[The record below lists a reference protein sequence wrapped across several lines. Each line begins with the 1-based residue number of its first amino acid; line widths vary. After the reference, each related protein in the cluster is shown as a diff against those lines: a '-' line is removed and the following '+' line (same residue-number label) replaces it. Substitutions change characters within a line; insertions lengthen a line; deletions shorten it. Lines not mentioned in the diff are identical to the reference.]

1 MTESKTGLSNLM
13 EDLDLED
20 VNDTGYERDMDV
32 EITDGFYYQNV
43 PSMNDK
49 IQLFADY
56 WMKLYSHCCLQRDY
70 AIELLNDNKPE
81 EAKAVLQDWPDTF
94 GSPHLPQLLVETP
107 NEPKRNKRS
116 PALNETV
123 IPNAFVYGM
132 WLSQAF
138 FCLVIEFTIFKV
150 ITIIEFMLIMHH
162 SCMYASHACMHLLFL
177 FDNTTS
183 LCL

>member
-70 AIELLNDNKPE
+70 AVELLNDNKPE
-81 EAKAVLQDWPDTF
+81 DAKAVLQDWPDTF
-94 GSPHLPQLLVETP
+94 GSPHLPQLLVEIP
-107 NEPKRNKRS
+107 NEPKRKKRS

-138 FCLVIEFTIFKV
+138 CL
-150 ITIIEFMLIMHH
+150 
-162 SCMYASHACMHLLFL
+162 SCHRIYYLQGYHYYRIYVYHAKKLCMHLLFV